1 MVPYNDLKHGNDASI
16 SKPYKNLT
24 FQDALIVIA
33 VYAMQIYVTK
43 DYKDIDRV
51 ASLAE
56 GHSLFQGNIEDI
68 ISKIYRLTNML
79 PKEDPINLV
88 SLAAKSLTF
97 ELRETAFE
105 WAVELLGNNEVLSKD
120 KLEKLDQLKYILEI
134 DSNVA
139 NKLIRKAVIIR

>member
-1 MVPYNDLKHGNDASI
+1 
-16 SKPYKNLT
+16 
-24 FQDALIVIA
+24 
-33 VYAMQIYVTK
+33 MQIYVTK